1 VTAAEEMSVV
11 SDAEQTFIMPKQRPA
26 ADDDTLVVPKRELAI
41 AHETARVAQWDDAP
55 PARGE
60 AAIEGSPF
68 AAERA
73 LGTLAW
79 VITLVATGALSLVRL
94 NYPSMRVPEL
104 AAWGFTL
111 APKSDLLDLLREGN
125 PADAPYYLLL
135 KGWASLVGHSDFA
148 LRAPSVIA
156 MAGAAALVAK
166 IGTRLVN
173 PRVGLLAGL
182 LLATLPVTARYA
194 QEAGPQAFTMFAAA
208 LATLA
213 LVNYLDRP
221 RGWQFA
227 GYAAAIALTGLSHP
241 TGLLVAL
248 AHGIVVV
255 AMKRRLFGAWL
266 GALLLGALPAA
277 AVVALFGAPLPAS
290 DAIAP
295 AFPSVSTLS
304 GHTFGSVLAGGVL
317 LGLAILALSVHKPGI
332 VFTAWALVPLL
343 LLYPVIRFT
352 TIGTDD
358 VAVVSLLG
366 WVGLAGMFL
375 GRSLVVRGL
384 AIVVVIAAIGVPD
397 QLTIRR
403 PDGHGQASHELANVL
418 YRQGQPGD
426 AIVYGPADGD
436 GAAGRNIVERYLTA
450 GHRPRDILA
459 QSKPRENGHLQVRE
473 CPDVDACLG
482 RTARV
487 WLVRVGTLDSP
498 LTGLEAGKDG
508 ALRVRYAAAQTWT
521 LTGLTLTLF
530 TLKPGA

>member
-1 VTAAEEMSVV
+1 MS
-11 SDAEQTFIMPKQRPA
+11 DPEQTFHLPRQRAATDELVAGDDETVVMPKA
-26 ADDDTLVVPKRELAI
+26 TLDE
-41 AHETARVAQWDDAP
+41 AHEQARAAQWDEP

-60 AAIEGSPF
+60 AAIEGSPY

-79 VITLVATGALSLVRL
+79 VITMVATGALSLVRL
-94 NYPSMRVPEL
+94 NYPSMRVQEL
-104 AAWGFTL
+104 AAWSFTL
-111 APKSDLLDLLREGN
+111 APKADLYNLLRQAD
-125 PADAPYYLLL
+125 PAEVPYYLLL
-135 KGWASLVGHSDFA
+135 KGWASLAGRSDFA

-156 MAGAAALVAK
+156 MACAAALIAK
-166 IGTRLVN
+166 VGTRLVN

-182 LLATLPVTARYA
+182 LVATLPVTSRYA
-194 QEAGPQAFTMFAAA
+194 AEAGPEAFTLFGAA

-221 RGWQFA
+221 RAWPFA
-227 GYAAAIALTGLSHP
+227 GYAAAVALTGLSHL
-241 TGLLVAL
+241 TGLLLVL
-248 AHGIVVV
+248 AHGAVVL
-255 AMKRRLFGAWL
+255 AMKRRLIGAWL
-266 GALLLGALPAA
+266 GALVIGALPAA
-277 AVVALFGAPLPAS
+277 ALIALFGAPLPATGAS
-290 DAIAP
+290 RP
-295 AFPSVSTLS
+295 AFPAVSVLS
-304 GHTFGSVLAGGVL
+304 QHTFGSVLAGGVL

-343 LLYPVIRFT
+343 LLYPVIRLT

-358 VAVVSLLG
+358 VAIVSLLG

-375 GRSLVVRGL
+375 GRALIVRGL
-384 AIVVVIAAIGVPD
+384 AIVLVIAAIGVPD
-397 QLTIRR
+397 QLSIRR

-436 GAAGRNIVERYLTA
+436 GPAGRNIVERYLTA

-459 QSKPRENGHLQVRE
+459 QTKPRENGRMHPRE

-508 ALRVRYAAAQTWT
+508 ALRVRYTAAQTWN